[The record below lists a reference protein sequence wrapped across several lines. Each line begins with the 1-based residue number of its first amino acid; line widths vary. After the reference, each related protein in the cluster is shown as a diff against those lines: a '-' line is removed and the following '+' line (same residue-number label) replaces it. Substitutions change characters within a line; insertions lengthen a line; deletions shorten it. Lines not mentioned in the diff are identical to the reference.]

1 MCSYVPLCFP
11 MCPYVFLCVTMC
23 SYVPLCVPMC
33 SWKVIYVSSRA
44 EKKVGERL
52 TQEGIE
58 NYVPLKKEL
67 KQWSDRRK
75 MVESPLINGYV
86 FVKPDALQRDK
97 ILQLQG
103 VLQYVRYNSNDATIR
118 DIEIEA
124 LRSIE
129 KKGYFVTGEFAKPL
143 NTGDRVSIEYGPFK
157 GLFGSVKTQAKESI
171 YTISIEGIG
180 YDLTVRVPEEVLVKR
195 KP

>member
-1 MCSYVPLCFP
+1 
-11 MCPYVFLCVTMC
+11 
-23 SYVPLCVPMC
+23 
-33 SWKVIYVSSRA
+33 
-44 EKKVGERL
+44 VGERL

-67 KQWSDRRK
+67 KQWSDRQK

-97 ILQLQG
+97 VLQFQG
-103 VLQYVRYNSNDATIR
+103 VLQYVRYNSDDAIIR

-129 KKGYFVTGEFAKPL
+129 EKGYFVEGKFSEEWKL
-143 NTGDRVSIEYGPFK
+143 GDKVMIQHGPFK
-157 GLFGSVKTQAKESI
+157 GLYGSVKMQAKVAVYNI
-171 YTISIEGIG
+171 AIEGIG
-180 YDLTVRVPEEVLVKR
+180 FSLTVKMPEEVLVKQ
-195 KP
+195 K

>member
-1 MCSYVPLCFP
+1 VVYVN
-11 MCPYVFLCVTMC
+11 
-23 SYVPLCVPMC
+23 
-33 SWKVIYVSSRA
+33 SRA

-67 KQWSDRRK
+67 KQWSDRQK

-86 FVKPDALQRDK
+86 FVKPEALERDK
-97 ILQLQG
+97 VLQFQG
-103 VLQYVRYNSNDATIR
+103 VLQYVRYNSDDAIIR

-129 KKGYFVTGEFAKPL
+129 EKGYYVEGKFSEEWKS
-143 NTGDRVSIEYGPFK
+143 GDRVLIQHGPFK
-157 GLFGSVKTQAKESI
+157 GLYGLVKMQAKEAVYNI
-171 YTISIEGIG
+171 AIEGIG
-180 YDLTVRVPEEVLVKR
+180 FSLTVKVPEEVLVKQ
-195 KP
+195 K